1 MSEGFFTIE
10 VDTYGFMLD
19 SYWCYIALSWE
30 LLIIGGVIAT
40 ALVVFK
46 KWNKRK

>member
-1 MSEGFFTIE
+1 MNGYIDISFDEF
-10 VDTYGFMLD
+10 GFMFD
-19 SYWCYIALSWE
+19 SQWAYVSFSWE

-40 ALVVFK
+40 ALVIVK

>member
-1 MSEGFFTIE
+1 MNGYIDISFDEF
-10 VDTYGFMLD
+10 GFMFD
-19 SYWCYIALSWE
+19 SQWAYVSFSWE

-40 ALVVFK
+40 AYLVFK